1 MKLLSMTCPNCNAS
15 LDNIDPSRKYCYCQY
30 CGTKILIDNEA
41 KKRETHIYDEA
52 RIKELEYAERARQ
65 DAILEKKRQSEITK
79 KIFIAGGI
87 MGAIAIPFWL
97 ISTITSNSTITII
110 SEFFGF
116 IAFALIAF
124 GIKRIFPDEKE

>member
-15 LDNIDPSRKYCYCQY
+15 LDNIDPNRKYCYCQY

-65 DAILEKKRQSEITK
+65 DAILEKKRQTEITK
-79 KIFIAGGI
+79 KYLLLVALWVLLLFH
-87 MGAIAIPFWL
+87 
-97 ISTITSNSTITII
+97 
-110 SEFFGF
+110 FG
-116 IAFALIAF
+116 
-124 GIKRIFPDEKE
+124 

>member
-15 LDNIDPSRKYCYCQY
+15 LDNIDPNRKYCYCQY

-65 DAILEKKRQSEITK
+65 DAILEKKRQTEITK
-79 KIFIAGGI
+79 KNIYCRWHYGCYCYSILADI
-87 MGAIAIPFWL
+87 DNNI
-97 ISTITSNSTITII
+97 
-110 SEFFGF
+110 
-116 IAFALIAF
+116 
-124 GIKRIFPDEKE
+124 